1 MAGRRAAEPPGARR
15 GCGAAPV
22 DPAGGQTAAEGQGR
36 ASVSDGVARQE
47 GLLWG
52 AGPPGERCY
61 LQGGSGFCCSR
72 CHTRYSQHGAGR
84 PLKGCFCRAG

>member
-36 ASVSDGVARQE
+36 AAVSDGMARQE

-52 AGPPGERCY
+52 ASPPRGAVPPAEGQRVL
-61 LQGGSGFCCSR
+61 LQLLSHTVFAARRGG
-72 CHTRYSQHGAGR
+72 GR
-84 PLKGCFCRAG
+84 